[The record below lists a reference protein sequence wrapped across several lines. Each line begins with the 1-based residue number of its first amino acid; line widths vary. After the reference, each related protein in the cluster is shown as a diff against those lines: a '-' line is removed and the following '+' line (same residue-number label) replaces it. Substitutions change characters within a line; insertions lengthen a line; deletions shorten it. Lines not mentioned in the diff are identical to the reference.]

1 MTGYRR
7 SILTQVP
14 KVDLKMLMV
23 SALQTPVIPRFYSH
37 LLIQKSRLRQ
47 ILRQEK
53 LLELAE
59 KIGKRDES

>member
-1 MTGYRR
+1 M
-7 SILTQVP
+7 
-14 KVDLKMLMV
+14 DLKMLMV